1 MKSPGETLFHILCIG
16 LTALLLAMSLYY
28 GARRAE
34 LNDAA
39 ARDKAACQELRRG
52 NRRLLVRCACAES
65 LEKIEARAREQGM
78 QSVCAEQIVSAETPV
93 G

>member
-1 MKSPGETLFHILCIG
+1 MKSPGETLFQILCVA
-16 LTALLLAMSLYY
+16 LTALLLALSLYH

-39 ARDKAACQELRRG
+39 ARDKAACQELRRE
-52 NRRLLVRCACAES
+52 NRQLLVSCACAES
-65 LEKIEARAREQGM
+65 LKEIEDCALELGM
-78 QSVCAEQIVSAETPV
+78 QPVCADQIVSVKTPV